1 MHSLVREQD
10 FYCLLRVS
18 GSYAFSVTFKYLE
31 ADEHTGDYVVLA
43 FAGLGPTEILL
54 IVLFVVIIVMG
65 PKKIPELF
73 RALGQSVGELKKGMK
88 EGDVEPKE
96 GEEKEGDAES
106 EEEEAPKKAPPKKKK
121 TAS

>member
-1 MHSLVREQD
+1 M
-10 FYCLLRVS
+10 
-18 GSYAFSVTFKYLE
+18 
-31 ADEHTGDYVVLA
+31 VLA

-88 EGDVEPKE
+88 EGDVEAKEGEGKE
-96 GEEKEGDAES
+96 GEEQEAKEKES
-106 EEEEAPKKAPPKKKK
+106 PKKAPAKKKK
-121 TAS
+121 AAS

>member
-1 MHSLVREQD
+1 
-10 FYCLLRVS
+10 
-18 GSYAFSVTFKYLE
+18 
-31 ADEHTGDYVVLA
+31 VVLA